1 MELKDLGNLVSAIK
15 GLSLSDE
22 QKETVK
28 NVVKTAAGN
37 KKVIIDELKKRGI
50 NISEGQ
56 VDAVIAMVD
65 KL

>member
-28 NVVKTAAGN
+28 SVVKTAAGN
-37 KKVIIDELKKRGI
+37 KAVILDELKKRSI
-50 NISEGQ
+50 NISENQ